1 MPFIKDKAIKE
12 RDNWLKKRESL
23 SDECSD
29 IDNQHSRQQHIA
41 ATQDADTYQL
51 RWQAL
56 ALMGVNT
63 SYVDANGGLPS
74 LKKVCE
80 QLDRSIKEAEWARD
94 KRQPFTIHIGECK
107 GMLKKLD
114 THLKQKDLALKNAE
128 RLEPQLEAAR
138 ERLAEHEAKKPPAS
152 HAMLAS
158 YDKEIE
164 ALSQE
169 WQRIMDAISKQSIDS
184 EATQRAEK
192 EVSAAQEKLD
202 GLEAAAA
209 LGEIGEGEQKQ
220 AASLLT
226 RARNTLEDL
235 MNTKARREAARR
247 GLNKKLVEVEQHRDA
262 LAKERAELAKEVH
275 WSDLATAEQQLLDA
289 LNHPELRALVQKI
302 NQAREL
308 YNLAHH
314 HGTGEAAHIARRGP
328 LEPLKVETKIAY
340 FKAHEDRRRL
350 NDTKITF

>member
-1 MPFIKDKAIKE
+1 MPFVKDKALKE

-23 SDECSD
+23 SEQYRD
-29 IDNQHSRQQHIA
+29 ISSEHARHKGTE
-41 ATQDADTYQL
+41 ATQRSESAQL
-51 RWQAL
+51 KREAL
-56 ALMGVNT
+56 ELLHVRTDVIPQSEM
-63 SYVDANGGLPS
+63 PS
-74 LKKVCE
+74 AHK
-80 QLDRSIKEAEWARD
+80 IRD
-94 KRQPFTIHIGECK
+94 
-107 GMLKKLD
+107 MLKASVDKAEEHRKRGLRFDIAIAPCREMFEKLD
-114 THLKQKDLALKNAE
+114 SILMQQDLALKNAE
-128 RLEPQLEAAR
+128 RLEPQLEVAR

-152 HAMLAS
+152 PAMLAS

-169 WQRIMDAISKQSIDS
+169 WQRIMDAISQQSIDS
-184 EATQRAEK
+184 EATQRAER

-262 LAKERAELAKEVH
+262 LAKERAELAQEVH
-275 WSDLATAEQQLLDA
+275 WSDLATAEQQLWDA
-289 LNHPELRALVQKI
+289 LNHPDLRGLVQKI
-302 NQAREL
+302 NQARKL
-308 YNLAHH
+308 YS
-314 HGTGEAAHIARRGP
+314 AALNEGNGIR
-328 LEPLKVETKIAY
+328 PLKVETKIDY
-340 FKAHEDRRRL
+340 FVAHKDRKRL
-350 NDTKITF
+350 NNSTITF